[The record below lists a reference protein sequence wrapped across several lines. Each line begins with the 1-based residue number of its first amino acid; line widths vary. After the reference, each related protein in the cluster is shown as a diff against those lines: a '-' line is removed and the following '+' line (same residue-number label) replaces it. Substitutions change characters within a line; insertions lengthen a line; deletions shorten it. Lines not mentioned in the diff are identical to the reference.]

1 MKYKAESSEMPVSI
15 DTNSSSVYNYI
26 RENIKKVTNE
36 SNEIKY
42 TYDEIKVPKEQ
53 WQLYLENR
61 TLKQENESMND
72 TLLDIIGVI
81 DNIQS

>member
-1 MKYKAESSEMPVSI
+1 MKYKAESSEMPVEI

-26 RENIKKVTNE
+26 RENIKKVTND

-81 DNIQS
+81 DNIQN